1 MRRFIYFDTET
12 TGTRAESDKII
23 ELAAYDPLHKR
34 SFVTLI
40 NPQIPIPPDATAIHQ
55 ITDEMVRQAPSFAE
69 VISGFLEFCA
79 GDVAL
84 VAHNNDSFDLP
95 FLEKEFARAEQSIP
109 SHWFFVDS
117 LKWARRY
124 RKDLPRHSL
133 QFLRQM
139 YGIAPNQAHR
149 ALDDVMVLYQVFQMM
164 IDDLSCDTVCE
175 LLKKSSPREKN
186 PQAPQEKE
194 QKNAETLLLFK

>member
-12 TGTRAESDKII
+12 TGTRAENDKII
-23 ELAAYDPLHKR
+23 EIAAYDPTHNK

-40 NPQIPIPPDATAIHQ
+40 NPKIPIPPDATAIHQ
-55 ITDEMVRQAPSFAE
+55 ITDEMVRSAPSFSE
-69 VISGFLEFCA
+69 VVTGFIEFCS

-95 FLEKEFARAEQSIP
+95 FLEKEFARAKRSLPQ
-109 SHWFFVDS
+109 HWIFIDS
-117 LKWARRY
+117 LKWARKY

-133 QFLRQM
+133 QFLRQI

-175 LLKKSSPREKN
+175 LLQKELRAIPKTQET
-186 PQAPQEKE
+186 APENTQTHFSF
-194 QKNAETLLLFK
+194 A